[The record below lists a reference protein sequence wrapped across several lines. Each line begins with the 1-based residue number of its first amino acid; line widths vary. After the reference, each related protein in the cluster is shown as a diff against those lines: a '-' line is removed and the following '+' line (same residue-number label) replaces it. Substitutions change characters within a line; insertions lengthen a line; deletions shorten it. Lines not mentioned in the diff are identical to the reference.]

1 MLELSLVI
9 VYSAIVIAIGYYHRH
24 IKNDDDFVIAE
35 RRVKKFGTIMTIS
48 ATITTESLVFF
59 SVALTV
65 AYGPLGAMFALIGPT
80 IALLVMSF
88 VAPRVH
94 ADGKFN
100 RFVSIAEYCRGKWGN
115 VIGQIVRL
123 LFMCFLAWIIILQ
136 INLNGSL
143 LSGLLHWSSFYATF
157 LTVGI
162 VLIYLFLGGYRSV
175 VKTDIFQGLLLFA
188 FILLPFFIDPRPDL
202 IKALDI
208 GFVNY
213 KWFLLLIMSFAM
225 VITRPEMWQRMYSA
239 ESGQSAAKS
248 FRIVALINIV
258 FGCFLFYYALAVTQ
272 AVPEATSI
280 QAFAT
285 GYRTILPTYI
295 AAFFPVLLLA
305 AMMSTLDSA
314 AFLLAVDLTSLHQR
328 FLKRRV
334 LWTRIFLVTTL
345 CILGI
350 ISLTVF
356 DALSFAYKI
365 DGLVALTM
373 IPLVIS
379 FWTEISRKLLSV
391 SFLIGLA
398 AYVTQILIGMIDR
411 DPAKAIYP
419 ALLTGAIIISVYAFK
434 YLLRRFKKI
443 SKINTIVDSN

>member
-9 VYSAIVIAIGYYHRH
+9 AYSVIVIAIGYYQRH
-24 IKNDDDFVIAE
+24 IKNNDDFVIAE
-35 RRVKKFGTIMTIS
+35 RKVKKFGTIMTIF
-48 ATITTESLVFF
+48 ATLTTESLVFF

-65 AYGPLGAMFALIGPT
+65 AYGPFGAMFALIGPAL
-80 IALLVMSF
+80 ALLVMSF
-88 VAPRVH
+88 VAPKVH

-100 RFVSIAEYCRGKWGN
+100 GFISIAEYCRGKWGK
-115 VIGQIVRL
+115 VIGQMMRL
-123 LFMCFLAWIIILQ
+123 LFMCFLAWIMILQ
-136 INLNGSL
+136 INLNGNL
-143 LSGLLHWSSFYATF
+143 FAGLLNWSSFYATF
-157 LTVGI
+157 LAVGI

-175 VKTDIFQGLLLFA
+175 VQTDIFQGLLLFA
-188 FILLPFFIDPRPDL
+188 FILLPFFISPRPDL
-202 IKALDI
+202 TKALDI
-208 GFVNY
+208 SFINY

-248 FRIVALINIV
+248 FRIVALINII

-272 AVPEATSI
+272 AVPGATSM

-285 GYRTILPTYI
+285 GYRTILPTYV

-305 AMMSTLDSA
+305 AMMSSLDSA

-334 LWTRIFLVTTL
+334 FWTRFFLVTTL
-345 CILGI
+345 CVLGI
-350 ISLTVF
+350 VSLTVF
-356 DALSFAYKI
+356 NTLAFAYKI

-391 SFLIGLA
+391 SFLIGLTT
-398 AYVTQILIGMIDR
+398 YVTQILAGRIDN
-411 DPAKAIYP
+411 DPAEAIYP
-419 ALLTGAIIISVYAFK
+419 ALLTGAIIIFGYIFK
-434 YLLRRFKKI
+434 YLFRRFKK
-443 SKINTIVDSN
+443 NIVNSVIAD